1 MKHKVSERVEGR
13 YHSDSLLRPHLR
25 VKDSPFIGPNK
36 WRGARIAVADVPQWS
51 HYAQRALQVELSSVE
66 RGAAQADSSA
76 NALLRAADTHW
87 NAARLDEACKALLA
101 TAAGDATQRLAA
113 ALRRLRRRV
122 LLTLITRDATGRAD
136 LSEVVGTMTALAEL
150 SIRAA
155 VAAHAR
161 ELAAV
166 HGMPIGAD
174 GVPQDLIVVGM
185 GKLGGGELNVSSDID
200 LIFVYDEDGETQ
212 GEKIRRRISNH
223 EFFAQLGRRLIA
235 SLNEVTADGF
245 VFRVDMRLRP
255 NGSAGPIAVS
265 SAMLEEYL
273 MAQGR
278 EWERFAWLKG
288 RVVSTAVFASPV
300 QFEAQC
306 EVVESIVRPFVFRK
320 YLDFGAIA
328 ALRELHKLIRA
339 EAARR
344 AYGHQGRAD
353 RADDVKLGRGGIR
366 ELEFIAQTFQIVR
379 GGRDLGLRS
388 KSTLQTLGT
397 LAALGVL
404 PATTCEQLATSY
416 VFLRNFEHA
425 LQYVDD
431 AQTHRVPEDSVA
443 RERVARLMGALSA
456 AAMLAEY
463 RAIQKLVSGVFDGV
477 FVDPAAREDEAPL
490 VLHNVQGVA
499 DDGALIEDLRTRGF
513 ADPAATAQ
521 RLRAVLESR
530 RVQATAGPARTGI
543 ERLLRRALQTAIERS
558 RETGAA
564 HDIGPDQHF
573 ARFAQLADV
582 IAGRSTY
589 IALLNQFPQAFDKVM
604 RMLAASRWATD
615 YLVRHPILLDELL
628 DQRLLEHEPDWPSW
642 SAAVRQQLAEADG
655 DHERQM
661 NLLRDAHHAQVFRL
675 LVADL
680 DGRLTVERLAD
691 QLSALADATLALTI
705 EYAWRTLSR
714 RHREVPRFAA
724 IGYGKLGGKE
734 LGYQSDLDLI
744 FLYDDDDAA
753 AAEVYSML
761 ARRLMTWLTAQT
773 SSGKLFEIDLR
784 LRPDGNAGLMVSSL
798 PAFAR
803 YQRNEDGHGAW
814 SWEHQALTRAR
825 YAAGS
830 STVGERFEA
839 ERRRILMQPRDVRKL
854 CADVLEMRT
863 RMLDG
868 HPNPT
873 ALFDVKH
880 DRGGMV
886 DVEFIVQFLVLAHAH
901 EHSEL
906 VRNAGNIALLQI
918 AGQLELVDGPLAG
931 EVANAYRTLRSI
943 QHRLRLNGAERA
955 RVAPQE
961 IEREAAAVTR
971 LWNSVFTPLPAA
983 AAAP

>member
-1 MKHKVSERVEGR
+1 M
-13 YHSDSLLRPHLR
+13 
-25 VKDSPFIGPNK
+25 KDSPFIGPED
-36 WRGARIAVADVPQWS
+36 WRGARVALADVPDLS
-51 HYAQRALQVELSSVE
+51 HYAQRTLQVELRSAE
-66 RGAAQADSSA
+66 KAAAEADNGAA
-76 NALLRAADTHW
+76 ALATLRRAADTRW
-87 NAARLDEACKALLA
+87 TAAHLDEACQALLA
-101 TAAGDATQRLAA
+101 TATGDATQRLTV

-122 LLTLITRDATGRAD
+122 LLTLIARDATGRAD
-136 LSEVVGTMTALAEL
+136 LFEVVGTMTALAEL

-155 VAAHAR
+155 IAAQAR

-166 HGMPIGAD
+166 HGIPVSAD

-212 GEKIRRRISNH
+212 GENIRRRISNH

-235 SLNEVTADGF
+235 LLNDVTADGF

-288 RVVSTAVFASPV
+288 RVVSAAVFASDA

-306 EVVESIVRPFVFRK
+306 EVVEAIVRPFVFRK

-328 ALRELHKLIRA
+328 ALRDLHKLIRA

-344 AYGHQGRAD
+344 VAGRGD

-379 GGRDLGLRS
+379 GGRDPSLRS
-388 KSTLQTLGT
+388 KSTLQTLTT
-397 LAALGVL
+397 LSPLGVL

-431 AQTHRVPEDSVA
+431 AQTHRVPAESAA
-443 RERVARLMGALSA
+443 RERVARLLGAAGA
-456 AAMLAEY
+456 AAMMAEY
-463 RAIQKLVSGVFDGV
+463 RAVQKLVSEVFDGV
-477 FVDPAAREDEAPL
+477 FVDPAASEDEGPF

-499 DDGALIEDLRTRGF
+499 DDGALIEDLRMRGF
-513 ADPAATAQ
+513 ADPVATAQ
-521 RLRAVLESR
+521 RLRAVLDSR

-558 RETGAA
+558 REVGAA

-628 DQRLLEHEPDWPSW
+628 DERLLEHEPEWPSW
-642 SAAVRQQLAEADG
+642 STAVRQQLAGADG
-655 DHERQM
+655 DQERQM
-661 NLLRDAHHAQVFRL
+661 DLLRDAHHAQVFRL

-680 DGRLTVERLAD
+680 DGRLTVERLSD
-691 QLSALADATLALTI
+691 HLSALADSTLALAI
-705 EYAWRTLSR
+705 EYAWRSLAR
-714 RHREVPRFAA
+714 RHRDAPRFAV

-734 LGYQSDLDLI
+734 LGYESDLDLI
-744 FLYDDDDAA
+744 FLYDDDDDA
-753 AAEVYSML
+753 AAETYSMF

-784 LRPDGNAGLMVSSL
+784 LRPDGNAGLMVSSFE
-798 PAFAR
+798 AFAR

-814 SWEHQALTRAR
+814 PWEHQALTRAR
-825 YAAGS
+825 SSAGDL
-830 STVGERFEA
+830 TIGERFEA
-839 ERRRILMQPRDVRKL
+839 ERCRILMKPRDVREL
-854 CADVLEMRT
+854 CIDVLEMRA

-886 DVEFIVQFLVLAHAH
+886 DVEFIVQFLVLAYAHA
-901 EHSEL
+901 HSEL

-918 AGQLELVDGPLAG
+918 QGRLQLIDASLAS
-931 EVANAYRTLRSI
+931 EVADAYRTFRSI

-955 RVAPQE
+955 RVVRDE
-961 IEREAAAVTR
+961 VEREAAAVTR
-971 LWNSVFTPLPAA
+971 LWDSVFTPLPQGTFSSA
-983 AAAP
+983 